1 MRGFLSIFVLEMKS
15 LVRSRTAAAAF
26 AAVTLWMV
34 FLPRLLTSDGTVD
47 GARELYVRY
56 SLGVSFAVVVV
67 SLGAAAAGSMA
78 KERAANT
85 LQLAAVRPV
94 RHALIALARMCAVT
108 LTGSAVMLLACA
120 ILLFKS
126 EASRPCTRSLSPI
139 LESERAEAEK
149 MYEIYMA
156 DPSTPEEVK
165 KSDKRLVIGILE
177 RRARDRYE
185 SIPKGETAKWEFRP
199 LPEGVSSAFAR
210 FRFSTAFS
218 GRNPMKGT
226 LKFGGTMLDVYD
238 CTESDLTIALPS
250 SATAAGNG
258 VLEFSNEGE
267 EPLMLRPRADVNI
280 LYSLKGDVFAA
291 NLFLAWVEM
300 TSLLAL
306 AVAFCVFLGACFGRS
321 VAVFSAM
328 AVFFAAVAAP
338 VASEEGPDEIDS
350 GRVDRTAAAIS
361 RAVAWAV
368 NPFDAVC
375 PVSNLSLDRRIPSGE
390 AAKAFAAD
398 AVLFP
403 VLFSLLSAI
412 AIGRRED

>member
-26 AAVTLWMV
+26 AAAALWMA

-56 SLGVSFAVVVV
+56 SIGAVFAVLVVA
-67 SLGAAAAGSMA
+67 LGAAAAGSMA
-78 KERAANT
+78 KERSANT

-94 RHALIALARMCAVT
+94 RRALIALAKTCAVAV
-108 LTGSAVMLLACA
+108 TGASVMLLASA
-120 ILLFKS
+120 ILLFRS
-126 EASRPCTRSLSPI
+126 EPMRPCTRSFSPV

-149 MYEIYMA
+149 MYETYMA

-165 KSDKRLVIGILE
+165 KADRRLVVAILE

-185 SIPKGETAKWEFRP
+185 SITKGETAKWEFPP
-199 LPEGVSSAFAR
+199 LPDGISSAFAR
-210 FRFSTAFS
+210 LRFSTAFS
-218 GRNPMKGT
+218 GRNPMKGKLT
-226 LKFGGTMLDVYD
+226 FGGVALDVYD
-238 CTESDLTIALPS
+238 CTESDLTIALPA
-250 SATAAGNG
+250 SATAAGG
-258 VLEFSNEGE
+258 RVMEFLNEGD
-267 EPLMLRPRADVNI
+267 EPIMLRPRADVNI
-280 LYSLKGDVFAA
+280 LYSLKGDVFML

-300 TSLLAL
+300 SSLLAM

-338 VASEEGPDEIDS
+338 VASEEGPDGIDS
-350 GRVDRTAAAIS
+350 GRMDRTAAAIS
-361 RAVAWAV
+361 RAVAWTL
-368 NPFDAVC
+368 NPFDAAC
-375 PVSNLSLDRRIPSGE
+375 PVENLSLDRRIPSGE
-390 AAKAFAAD
+390 AAGTFAAG

-403 VLFSLLSAI
+403 VAFSLLSAI

>member
-1 MRGFLSIFVLEMKS
+1 MRGFLSIFILEMKS

-26 AAVTLWMV
+26 AAVSLWMF
-34 FLPRLLTSDGTVD
+34 FLPRLLTSDGTVE

-56 SLGVSFAVVVV
+56 SLGVAFAVVVV
-67 SLGAAAAGSMA
+67 AFGAAAAGSMA
-78 KERAANT
+78 KERSANT

-94 RHALIALARMCAVT
+94 RRALIALARMCAVA

-126 EASRPCTRSLSPI
+126 DASRPCTRSLSPI

-185 SIPKGETAKWEFRP
+185 SIPKGGSAKWEFP
-199 LPEGVSSAFAR
+199 SLPGGVSSAFAR
-210 FRFSTAFS
+210 LRFSTAFS
-218 GRNPMKGT
+218 GRNPMKGI
-226 LKFGGTMLDVYD
+226 LKFGGATLDVYD
-238 CTESDLTIALPS
+238 STEADLTIALPA
-250 SATAAGNG
+250 SATSSGG
-258 VLEFSNEGE
+258 GTLEFSNEGGE
-267 EPLMLRPRADVNI
+267 SIMLRPRADVNI
-280 LYSLKGDVFAA
+280 LYSLKGDVFVA

-300 TSLLAL
+300 SSLLAL

-338 VASEEGPDEIDS
+338 AASEEGPDEIDS
-350 GRVDRTAAAIS
+350 GRVDRMAAAIS

-390 AAKAFAAD
+390 AAKTFAGD

-403 VLFSLLSAI
+403 IAFSLLSAI